1 MTITFFVAH
10 RPDDLEIYN
19 HQLKY
24 WLKVAD
30 HTIDL
35 ENNRGRGQK
44 DYQVHHRIDDLESV
58 DVVVQIVFGVAHCS
72 DDLEN

>member
-1 MTITFFVAH
+1 
-10 RPDDLEIYN
+10 
-19 HQLKY
+19 
-24 WLKVAD
+24 
-30 HTIDL
+30 IDL

-72 DDLEN
+72 DDLERHASFHLNVSSVRHRTDDLETS